1 MAVAQSLTH
10 FSNDFAMLER
20 ASLLAWP
27 RVSIPFITTAVKLV
41 VLWVDWVSELNV
53 CLLTTRYP

>member
-10 FSNDFAMLER
+10 FSNDFALLGR
-20 ASLLAWP
+20 ASLIAWP
-27 RVSIPFITTAVKLV
+27 RVSISYITTGLKRV

-53 CLLTTRYP
+53 CLLTIPMI